1 MNFFLLNET
10 KKKLLAEATNVV
22 SADKII
28 DAIKNNKVVSIVY
41 NENKNRPIP
50 NDPAKIGKSWRYI
63 CPVSYGEL
71 ASRKNGTPTGNYAI
85 RAYQTKGSVSRIFK
99 RGTNKGIKPA
109 WKLFRVD
116 RILAWYNQD
125 HEFNPE
131 DFPDLVTSRD
141 DIHFARII
149 AKNKLINPSNTDTT
163 DGTGPIK
170 VGDLKNTNIEAPKT
184 TPSEPKNVST
194 NNIKT
199 VDKSPEVDYNSV
211 DNAETNKIAGQTTA
225 PVFKTNVSQNN
236 GSEVQTQND
245 ADKIE
250 ATTSEPVTKDQV
262 NNNIQDNP
270 LTNKFK
276 EMNQRW
282 EDLENDEEEK

>member
-1 MNFFLLNET
+1 MRLFTLTESC
-10 KKKLLAEATNVV
+10 KKSLLAEAQNVV

-63 CPVSYGEL
+63 CPVTYGEL
-71 ASRKNGTPTGNYAI
+71 ADRSNGTPTGRMAV
-85 RAYQTKGSVSRIFK
+85 RAYQTNGSVSRIFK
-99 RGTNKGIKPA
+99 PGTNKGIKPA

-131 DFPDLVTSRD
+131 SLPDIVTNRD
-141 DIHFARII
+141 DVHFAKVI
-149 AKNKLINPSNTDTT
+149 AKNSIINPENTPTT
-163 DGTGPIK
+163 DNTGPIK

-199 VDKSPEVDYNSV
+199 VDNVDKVQYNKV
-211 DNAETNKIAGQTTA
+211 DNGEVNKIAGPTTN
-225 PVFKTNVSQNN
+225 PVFKTNIQQNPTTADTEN
-236 GSEVQTQND
+236 NL
-245 ADKIE
+245 DKIE
-250 ATTSEPVTKDQV
+250 AGDTEPVTKDEL
-262 NNNIQDNP
+262 NNNVQDNP
-270 LTNKFK
+270 ITNKFK
-276 EMNQRW
+276 EMNKRW
-282 EDLENDEEEK
+282 DDLENDEEI